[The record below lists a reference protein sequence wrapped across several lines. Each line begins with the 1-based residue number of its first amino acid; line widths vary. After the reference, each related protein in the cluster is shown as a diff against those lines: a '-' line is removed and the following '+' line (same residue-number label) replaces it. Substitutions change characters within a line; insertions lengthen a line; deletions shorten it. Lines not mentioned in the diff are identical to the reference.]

1 MKTDIRI
8 ESSRDL
14 YSRVVEDMADAVQ
27 EFDRG
32 DAWGKEVASKKVN
45 QMKFKIKMIEEN
57 LERDTKT
64 LMA

>member
-1 MKTDIRI
+1 
-8 ESSRDL
+8 
-14 YSRVVEDMADAVQ
+14 VVEDMADAVQ

-32 DAWGKEVASKKVN
+32 DAWGKDVANKKVN

-57 LERDTKT
+57 LERDTKI